1 VRRKPYSVVLLDEI
15 EKAHPDVFN
24 ILLQILEDG
33 RLTDSQGR
41 TVDFRHI
48 IVIMTSNIGAG
59 MISKNTTLGFA
70 QADTMGLSYDDMKSR
85 ITGELKRLFRPE
97 FLNRVDEVIVF
108 HKLTREEI
116 RLIVDLLVA
125 RTGRQLAEK
134 GLSIELTDAAGD
146 LLVDKGYDP
155 ALGARPLRRSI
166 QRYIE
171 DKLADV
177 LLERQLEP
185 GTIIKVDRRD
195 DDTVLTANGEEI
207 SSPIDDLSLLG
218 IDEPFVGSASDHTAA
233 PGDEQSSLAEVP
245 GEA

>member
-1 VRRKPYSVVLLDEI
+1 
-15 EKAHPDVFN
+15 
-24 ILLQILEDG
+24 
-33 RLTDSQGR
+33 
-41 TVDFRHI
+41 
-48 IVIMTSNIGAG
+48 
-59 MISKNTTLGFA
+59 
-70 QADTMGLSYDDMKSR
+70 MKSR